1 MNTLQ
6 IQFYL
11 FMSSLLLLT
20 VLSGSLY
27 VVANHQTSVSYVMQ
41 PGIYLEINQ
50 EGNVSRVE
58 TQNTDAE
65 MVLGDLQL
73 LNLSIESAIALT
85 HQQIEQLGFHYGID
99 DIE

>member
-1 MNTLQ
+1 MNTLHV
-6 IQFYL
+6 QFYL
-11 FMSSLLLLT
+11 FLSSLLLLT

-27 VVANHQTSVSYVMQ
+27 VVAISKTSVSYVMQ

-58 TQNTDAE
+58 TQNPDAE
-65 MVLGDLQL
+65 MVLGELQL

-85 HQQIEQLGFHYGID
+85 NQHIDQLGFHHGID
-99 DIE
+99 DIK